1 MKSKERIKFTGLDLS
16 RRFVFPLL
24 ILSLFFATAARA
36 QAIKVSLVVL
46 QVMIKMKVGII
57 LSR

>member
-1 MKSKERIKFTGLDLS
+1 M
-16 RRFVFPLL
+16 FPFL

-57 LSR
+57 LRR